1 MDAAVRQIV
10 RDRADDCCEY
20 CRLPQSGA
28 PFVTFHIEHIQSRQH
43 VSDDSLGNLALACPD
58 CNFHKGPNLIT
69 LDPRTREFVRLYHPR
84 TDAWAEHFEFRGAI
98 IVGLSAVGDA
108 TIRLLQMNSVER
120 VELRAELQAAGD
132 M

>member
-1 MDAAVRQIV
+1 
-10 RDRADDCCEY
+10 
-20 CRLPQSGA
+20 
-28 PFVTFHIEHIQSRQH
+28 